1 MTDKFQR
8 VIPIDDAQLRQ
19 WVEEKGALVEKGRG
33 FAREMEELAKQHE
46 RALEAMTELTTKITA
61 LKRNI
66 FRRVEKK
73 TKDLLTEFEIPV
85 TTEIRDGQLVLL
97 ATDALAE
104 FQDTFKRFDK
114 WHEPVPRR
122 EKKLEDNS

>member
-1 MTDKFQR
+1 MADNFQR
-8 VIPIDDAQLRQ
+8 IIPIDDEQLRA

-46 RALEAMTELTTKITA
+46 SVLAKMTELTTKITA

-85 TTEIRDGQLVLL
+85 TTEMRDGQLVLL

-104 FQDTFKRFDK
+104 FQDSFKRFDK
-114 WHEPVPRR
+114 WHEPVPKKR
-122 EKKLEDNS
+122 KLEAQQ